1 MRTYLT
7 QDGETIAGG
16 YSFSGISGEKTQANR
31 GPNYTTDFW
40 IVKVDRAGKIEW
52 DKTIG
57 GSNNDYLYS
66 LQQTDDGGYIL
77 GGGSESDISGEKTDN
92 DRITL
97 NRGDF
102 WIVKLDSLGN
112 IEWDKTIGGGDIDYL
127 VSLQQTKDGGYILSG
142 DSGSDISGEKTEN
155 SRGDLDYWV
164 VKLNSQ
170 GEIEWDKT
178 LGGNSVDQV
187 MGIQET
193 SDGGYI
199 LGGFSFSDLSGEES
213 QNGRGSADYWVIK
226 LDNAGNI
233 QWDKTIGGS
242 NTDYLGSLQETN
254 DGGYILGGSSYSDI
268 SGEKTQHSRGGSD
281 FWVDK

>member
-1 MRTYLT
+1 M
-7 QDGETIAGG
+7 
-16 YSFSGISGEKTQANR
+16 
-31 GPNYTTDFW
+31 
-40 IVKVDRAGKIEW
+40 
-52 DKTIG
+52 
-57 GSNNDYLYS
+57 YS

-213 QNGRGSADYWVIK
+213 HTKGS
-226 LDNAGNI
+226 
-233 QWDKTIGGS
+233 
-242 NTDYLGSLQETN
+242 
-254 DGGYILGGSSYSDI
+254 
-268 SGEKTQHSRGGSD
+268 
-281 FWVDK
+281 